1 MSKHFSDKLPTRSLP
16 VHRRWVAVGHG
27 LYAVI
32 LSLALW
38 GIQRDGDRT
47 WMGTILLFS
56 PRWVLG
62 LPLLLLFPLAFRF
75 RRRWLWGDAVLAGV
89 LIGPV
94 MGLEVPFLSHPAPA
108 GNEPAIRVV
117 TCNLRGNRLHLQRL
131 LKMGTAADLLTLQ
144 ECPPN
149 SFADVPVELREGWHI
164 QQDGQLC
171 IASRYPLSDPKRRDR
186 KSFGGWGTAAL
197 GCRVEWP
204 HGAFHL
210 VTLHLATPREGL
222 EAILYSGQKGIAPL
236 QANIELRS
244 GESQGIRQWIA
255 AEFGPCLVTG
265 DFNMP
270 VESQIYQRFWS
281 QATNAYSQTGFGFGF
296 TKFTRWHGVR
306 IDHIL
311 LSDSWKVLEA
321 RVLSDVG
328 SDHRPL
334 EAVCVRRAI

>member
-1 MSKHFSDKLPTRSLP
+1 MSKHSSHKLSTRSLP
-16 VHRRWVAVGHG
+16 AYRRWVAVGHG

-32 LSLALW
+32 QALALW
-38 GIQRDGDRT
+38 GIHGDGDRT
-47 WMGTILLFS
+47 WLGTILLFS

-62 LPLLLLFPLAFRF
+62 LPLLLLISLALRF
-75 RRRWLWGDAVLAGV
+75 RRRWLWSDAVFAGL

-94 MGLEVPFLSHPAPA
+94 MGLKISVPSHPAPA
-108 GNEPAIRVV
+108 ENAPAIRVV
-117 TCNLRGNRLHLQRL
+117 TCNLRGNRSHLHQLFEV
-131 LKMGTAADLLTLQ
+131 GTEADLLTLQ
-144 ECPPN
+144 ECPPD
-149 SFADVPVELREGWHI
+149 SFADVPEKLREGWHI
-164 QQDGQLC
+164 QQDGRLC
-171 IASRYPLSDPKRRDR
+171 IASRYPLSDPKRLDR
-186 KSFGGWGTAAL
+186 KPFEGWGTAAL

-204 HGAFHL
+204 HGAFHC
-210 VTLHLATPREGL
+210 VTLHLTTPREGL

-236 QANIELRS
+236 KTNTELRS
-244 GESQGIRQWIA
+244 RESDWVSQWIA

-281 QATNAYSQTGFGFGF
+281 QETNAYSKAGCGFGF